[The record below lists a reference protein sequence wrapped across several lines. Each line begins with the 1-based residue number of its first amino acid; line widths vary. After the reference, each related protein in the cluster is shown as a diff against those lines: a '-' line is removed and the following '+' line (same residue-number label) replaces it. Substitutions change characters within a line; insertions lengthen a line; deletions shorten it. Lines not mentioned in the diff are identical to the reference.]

1 VSLNIFYQLN
11 TCYYSP
17 YLYER
22 ISSTDMST
30 FILRRIVLTIPV
42 LIGILI
48 VTFLLL
54 RSIPGDPCRAV
65 LGERATDAVC
75 DAYIARMGL
84 NKSLPEQLF
93 IYIGNTVQGDFGNS
107 SRFGRPV
114 TDLIIERLPT
124 TIELAISALVIATL
138 VGVPLGIISAYRHN
152 SAVDVGTMVGAN
164 LGVSMPV
171 FWLGLMLAYFFAV
184 VLKDTPFAL
193 PPSGR
198 LEPGANYAPF
208 YAVWGLAADEKS
220 ATGLLIFISRLNIMN
235 AILTLN
241 FTQLIDAIR
250 HSILPAIAVGTSPLA
265 IIARMMR
272 SSLLEVLKRD
282 YVRTARAKGLSE
294 YVVVVRHA
302 VNNALLPV
310 VTVIGLSFGAL
321 MSGAV
326 LTETVFGLS
335 GIGRIL
341 FDGITARDYS
351 LVQGITI
358 VTAFAFVIINLV
370 VDILYGYLDPR
381 IRLD

>member
-1 VSLNIFYQLN
+1 MSLNIFYQLN

-250 HSILPAIAVGTSPLA
+250 HSILPAIAVGTIPLA